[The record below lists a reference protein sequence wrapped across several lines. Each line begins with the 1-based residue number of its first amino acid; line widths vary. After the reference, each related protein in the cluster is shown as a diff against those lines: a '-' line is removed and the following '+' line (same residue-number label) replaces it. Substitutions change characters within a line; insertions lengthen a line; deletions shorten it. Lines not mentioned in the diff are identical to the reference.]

1 MITKNDCLSL
11 LTTIDDK
18 DTNKY
23 IKILLTGKNIQLEV
37 LQFIADKK
45 GLELMNFYDHIRQ
58 NHNKKKSPLYV
69 NIIKES
75 DDYKNIRTTLSSFL
89 NQALLYS
96 NKLDDSTKFLK
107 EARVEEV
114 SRALNTYF
122 KSDDMGE
129 CLAVMRLIRADL
141 FFMEYVADRRKLV

>member
-23 IKILLTGKNIQLEV
+23 IKILLTGKNIPLEV

-75 DDYKNIRTTLSSFL
+75 DDYKSIRTTLSSFL

-129 CLAVMRLIRADL
+129 CLTVMRLIRADL

>member
-23 IKILLTGKNIQLEV
+23 IKILLTGKNIPLEV

>member
-23 IKILLTGKNIQLEV
+23 IKILLTDKSIPLEV

-45 GLELMNFYDHIRQ
+45 GLELMNFYEHIRQ
-58 NHNKKKSPLYV
+58 NHNKKKSPLYI
-69 NIIKES
+69 NIVKEN
-75 DDYKNIRTTLSSFL
+75 DDYKDIRTTLSSFL

-107 EARVEEV
+107 GARVEEV

-122 KSDDMGE
+122 KSNDMGE
-129 CLAVMRLIRADL
+129 CIAIMQLIRADL
-141 FFMEYVADRRKLV
+141 FFMEYVADRRKLA